1 MTPEREKEIRDQLEY
16 PLAYVAE
23 LLAEIDELREDVIAE
38 HQAAVD
44 MFGRFDEL
52 RDVLEVIKNETSVD
66 YNSLTQANETIA
78 YVQKTA
84 RKAIEASLDK
94 EDK

>member
-66 YNSLTQANETIA
+66 YNSLTQANQTIA
-78 YVQKTA
+78 YVQKIA
-84 RKAIEASLDK
+84 QKAIEASLDK